1 MRDDEPRPVCS
12 GGTYFAGITAA
23 GLTFH
28 QETRDE
34 SPDLMLD
41 AECVRRYLRTCGFS
55 EAQSEEI
62 IADARADQPSTSTTQ
77 DLVITSFRQD
87 ALQGLL
93 TGCPK
98 QPQKPEW
105 ACGRCDTA
113 SSFRHPEG
121 TYPIEQARAFGAEE
135 ERQRLEWGVDTHH
148 TLRVEVE
155 RQRDRVNVMW
165 SIPIEEP
172 WRECVNERRGV
183 WIEEERQKRA
193 LWVEEQRQR
202 RESTVDRRVLPVEEE
217 RKSPENTVAQSP
229 TNPTPK
235 ALFPEP
241 QAPPKDNNED
251 NERDTNDIK
260 TTQRQ
265 ITVNMIQARQTPG
278 KQDKEMMSTKTQQ
291 RTPRSLKWS
300 TS

>member
-155 RQRDRVNVMW
+155 RQRDHHKIMW

-241 QAPPKDNNED
+241 QAPP
-251 NERDTNDIK
+251 NDDDHPFIVLTETKFRTTTK
-260 TTQRQ
+260 TTSGTRTTSRRPSVKSQ
-265 ITVNMIQARQTPG
+265 
-278 KQDKEMMSTKTQQ
+278 ST
-291 RTPRSLKWS
+291 
-300 TS
+300 